1 MWTHNRTGGRLDRYR
16 LRPPLVEL
24 AVGHTHRH
32 AARACVSPGTVP
44 ARCPTPAPA
53 GRHWDGSARVTHRP
67 RPLRVTATSPSHL
80 LRAGQ
85 HGGCRQ
91 CGNRIDLYPRTDQ
104 RPIALHP
111 AELAAAHVPESCRWH
126 LSGGIAHPHGDG
138 SAWCRIPHA
147 VLCPRRTPTCRMSPC
162 LKALCR
168 QLAVRT
174 RRLTDTGAFT
184 PALPAGGAP
193 AADTDI
199 PDRPVVQMLLC
210 RYLAERPVEGLRCV
224 AQTRHRHRCM
234 NPVLA
239 STGPAGTWRLLPT
252 GPQRGQLALSDTP
265 QPGPPT
271 ALSAGLYPRPPAAS
285 PLRWSGRLAVAVR
298 AGWVVTAQRAKSTSR
313 CGSYVS
319 GQVRV
324 HGRSTRRSADALG
337 QVRRDAGQV
346 LRADLP
352 ALFQ

>member
-1 MWTHNRTGGRLDRYR
+1 M
-16 LRPPLVEL
+16 
-24 AVGHTHRH
+24 
-32 AARACVSPGTVP
+32 
-44 ARCPTPAPA
+44 CPTPAPA

-104 RPIALHP
+104 WPIALYP

-138 SAWCRIPHA
+138 RAWCRIPHA

-252 GPQRGQLALSDTP
+252 GPQRGQLALSDTLMAVYAWATS
-265 QPGPPT
+265 PT
-271 ALSAGLYPRPPAAS
+271 ASNCAGAPSTCRPRRRRPRPGRMAALRRLPARGAHPRPPVSLPPLCSSRSCKRAA
-285 PLRWSGRLAVAVR
+285 G
-298 AGWVVTAQRAKSTSR
+298 
-313 CGSYVS
+313 
-319 GQVRV
+319 
-324 HGRSTRRSADALG
+324 
-337 QVRRDAGQV
+337 
-346 LRADLP
+346 LRARHDCCPLSKAMTWGVLP
-352 ALFQ
+352 PGFGAPLDR